1 MGSDEGVALG
11 VFGVPL
17 RRALLVKLRRKAQRR
32 RVWFRLKRVER
43 GLMDLAIEVVERVR
57 SLVLARSLT
66 CVVEKLMEAME
77 SGVARLTR
85 TVGRRLARRLS
96 EIAQGWGNR
105 SARVWAFDLGFVRY
119 LAVMQNNLSP
129 ISSG

>member
-1 MGSDEGVALG
+1 ME
-11 VFGVPL
+11 
-17 RRALLVKLRRKAQRR
+17 K
-32 RVWFRLKRVER
+32 
-43 GLMDLAIEVVERVR
+43 VR

-119 LAVMQNNLSP
+119 LAVMQKNLSP
-129 ISSG
+129 ILTG